1 MLDTLHSV
9 PLTDPVL
16 SYIIWYPSVDSKI
29 SSGQVAASK
38 RIPEG

>member
-16 SYIIWYPSVDSKI
+16 SYPSVDSKI